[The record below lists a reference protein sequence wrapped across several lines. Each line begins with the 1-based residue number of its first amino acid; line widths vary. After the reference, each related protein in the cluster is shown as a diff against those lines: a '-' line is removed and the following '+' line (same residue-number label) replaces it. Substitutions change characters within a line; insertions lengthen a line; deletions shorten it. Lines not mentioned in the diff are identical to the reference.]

1 VVSALLFFL
10 VGGLKERWGSADLA
24 TARAALREVS
34 PRLGFA
40 LVVGFAASLGLPGLV
55 GFWGEFLAMYSAWN
69 PAPDRPEL
77 LMRVLVVVAVL
88 GAGLAAGYSLRV
100 LRLIWSGDRTTP
112 AHEDARGG
120 EWSVL
125 AVLACA
131 VLVLGV
137 APGLVLNSTAKDVA
151 AITAEVSR

>member
-1 VVSALLFFL
+1 
-10 VGGLKERWGSADLA
+10 
-24 TARAALREVS
+24 
-34 PRLGFA
+34 
-40 LVVGFAASLGLPGLV
+40 
-55 GFWGEFLAMYSAWN
+55 MYSAWN
-69 PAPDRPEL
+69 PAPDRPLL

-88 GAGLAAGYSLRV
+88 GAGVAAGYSLRV

-112 AHEDARGG
+112 AHADARGG

-125 AVLACA
+125 AVLACS

-137 APGLVLNSTAKDVA
+137 APGLVLSSTAKDVA